1 MNDNYNYVLNN
12 LGVNLTNNE
21 WLRHIEKYFGEKD
34 TKKFCEYLIN
44 ARNICRKIDIRNII
58 YSGSMSVF
66 SMVDDE
72 QLAIFNIFRP
82 IDIESNIVKNIGLE
96 KVKIKCNKRD
106 IELDKEI
113 KKYGY
118 SYSKIK
124 FNFKVENIKD
134 TFQSKYIN
142 VVCSEKNTE
151 NEFFK
156 NTISIAKAFRQP
168 YILITD
174 KIPKIKTP
182 QMIIKGKIY
191 NTETREVIKEVNDIT
206 IKEIEKYL
214 MLTSNSKVS
223 YEVPYYKN
231 KNIID
236 INETKAIFDLDYYGK
251 YKQAKVKE
259 FNPYSMNT
267 GMLKMALLNKF
278 SSKDYNN

>member
-1 MNDNYNYVLNN
+1 MNNNYNYVLNN
-12 LGVNLTNNE
+12 LGVNLTNSE
-21 WLRHIEKYFGEKD
+21 WLMHIEKYFGEKE
-34 TKKFCEYLIN
+34 TKKFCEYMIN
-44 ARNICRKIDIRNII
+44 ARNICRKNDIRNLIF
-58 YSGSMSVF
+58 SGSMSVF
-66 SMVDDE
+66 SMVDNE
-72 QLAIFNIFRP
+72 QLAIFNIFKP
-82 IDIESNIVKNIGLE
+82 IDIENNIVKNIGLE
-96 KVKIKCNKRD
+96 KVKSKYNKRD

-124 FNFKVENIKD
+124 FNFKVENIKN
-134 TFQSKYIN
+134 TFQSKYVN
-142 VVCSEKNTE
+142 VVCSEKSSE
-151 NEFFK
+151 NQFLK
-156 NTISIAKAFRQP
+156 NTISIAKAFRQH

-191 NTETREVIKEVNDIT
+191 NTETREVIKEIKDIT

-214 MLTSNSKVS
+214 MLTCNSKVI

-236 INETKAIFDLDYYGK
+236 INETKAIFDLDYYSK
-251 YKQAKVKE
+251 HKQAKVKD

-267 GMLKMALLNKF
+267 GILKMALLNKF
-278 SSKDYNN
+278 SEKDYNN